1 MALVKDSS
9 YQFRV
14 SNRGGSGIMCI
25 ATSDRN
31 GDVLASFSVN
41 NDDDIMLITKTGQLI
56 RCPVKDVRVAGRN
69 TQGVSIFK
77 TTKEEKVV
85 SASRVE
91 LDS

>member
-1 MALVKDSS
+1 
-9 YQFRV
+9 
-14 SNRGGSGIMCI
+14 
-25 ATSDRN
+25 
-31 GDVLASFSVN
+31 
-41 NDDDIMLITKTGQLI
+41 MLITKTGQLI

-77 TTKEEKVV
+77 TIKEEKVV

>member
-1 MALVKDSS
+1 
-9 YQFRV
+9 
-14 SNRGGSGIMCI
+14 MCI

-31 GDVLASFSVN
+31 GDVLASFPVN
-41 NDDDIMLITKTGQLI
+41 NDDDIMLITKTCQLI
-56 RCPVKDVRVAGRN
+56 RCPVKDVRVAGRK
-69 TQGVSIFK
+69 TQGVIIFK